1 MIWVGIDTGV
11 NTGIAVWDSEK
22 RELLSLDTVTIDEAL
37 FRVLGLVAEYQD
49 IRVVVEDARLRRWV
63 PDTHDVRKEMAR
75 RLGAGS
81 VKRDAKIWEDFL
93 KRMKIPFQM
102 VAPLRGATKWARD
115 SFASVTGY
123 TGRTTEH
130 SRDAAMLVFGRF
142 N

>member
-11 NTGIAVWDSEK
+11 HTGMAVWDSK
-22 RELLSLDTVTIDEAL
+22 RRELLSLDTVTIDEAI

-49 IRVVVEDARLRRWV
+49 ITVVVEDARKRKWV
-63 PDTHDVRKEMAR
+63 PNSHDVRKEMAR

-93 KRMKIPFQM
+93 TRMRIPFQM
-102 VAPLRGATKWARD
+102 IAPLKGATKWTGEG
-115 SFASVTGY
+115 FAAVTGY

-130 SRDAAMLVFGRF
+130 SRDAAMLVFGR
-142 N
+142 

>member
-11 NTGIAVWDSEK
+11 HTGMAVWDSTR
-22 RELLSLDTVTIDEAL
+22 RELLSLDTVTIDEAI

-49 IRVVVEDARLRRWV
+49 ISVVVEDARKRKWV
-63 PDTHDVRKEMAR
+63 PNSHDVRKEMAR

-93 KRMKIPFQM
+93 TRMKIPFRM
-102 VAPLRGATKWARD
+102 IAPLKGATKWTREG
-115 SFASVTGY
+115 FAAVTGY

-130 SRDAAMLVFGRF
+130 SRDAAMLVFGR
-142 N
+142 

>member
-11 NTGIAVWDSEK
+11 NTGIAVWDSK
-22 RELLSLDTVTIDEAL
+22 RRELLSLDTVTIDEAI
-37 FRVLGLVAEYQD
+37 FRVLGLVAEYED
-49 IRVVVEDARLRRWV
+49 ILVVVEDARQRRWV

-93 KRMKIPFQM
+93 TRSRIPFRM
-102 VAPLRGATKWARD
+102 VPPLKGATKWARG
-115 SFASVTGY
+115 SFAAVTGY
-123 TGRTTEH
+123 TGRTSEH

-142 N
+142 D

>member
-11 NTGIAVWDSEK
+11 NTGMAVWDSKK
-22 RELLSLDTVTIDEAL
+22 RELLLLDTVTIDEAI

-49 IRVVVEDARLRRWV
+49 IRIVVEDARLRKWV

-93 KRMKIPFQM
+93 TRMRIPFQM
-102 VAPLRGATKWARD
+102 VAPRKGITKWPAGA
-115 SFASVTGY
+115 FESVTGC
-123 TGRTTEH
+123 TLRSSEH
-130 SRDAAMLVFGRF
+130 SRDAAMLVFGRV
-142 N
+142 